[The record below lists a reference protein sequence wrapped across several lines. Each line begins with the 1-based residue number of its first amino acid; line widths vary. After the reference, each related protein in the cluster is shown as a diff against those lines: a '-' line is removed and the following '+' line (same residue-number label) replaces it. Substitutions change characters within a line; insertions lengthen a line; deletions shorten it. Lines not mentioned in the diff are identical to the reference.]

1 MQGEIGTPEVLE
13 THPMVGSQRT
23 EMFDE
28 EVDIRRVEFIEEWLQ
43 EKQMSICARF
53 RECFTF
59 YEADC
64 EKLVNAFFAYTFFT
78 KLELKRNDKQ
88 YNISQP

>member
-1 MQGEIGTPEVLE
+1 
-13 THPMVGSQRT
+13 
-23 EMFDE
+23 
-28 EVDIRRVEFIEEWLQ
+28 
-43 EKQMSICARF
+43 MSFCARF

-88 YNISQP
+88 YNISQPQRLKGLFEASLNDNYGFLPE